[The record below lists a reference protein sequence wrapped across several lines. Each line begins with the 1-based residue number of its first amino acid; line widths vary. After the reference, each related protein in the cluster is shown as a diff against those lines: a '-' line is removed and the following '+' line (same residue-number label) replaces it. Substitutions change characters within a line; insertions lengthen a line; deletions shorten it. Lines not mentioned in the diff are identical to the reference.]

1 MLKNLRN
8 LKHTSRKPFTFKRQ
22 MALLFFGIF
31 GFMVAGAWVLAFNTL
46 INKLFFGWNEIIVY
60 FCYAITIT
68 LVCLFLIWLLVIA
81 TEYWQM

>member
-8 LKHTSRKPFTFKRQ
+8 LNPTSRKPFTFKRQ

-46 INKLFFGWNEIIVY
+46 INNLFKGWNEIVVY
-60 FCYAITIT
+60 FCYAIGITI
-68 LVCLFLIWLLVIA
+68 LSLIFIWLLVRA
-81 TEYWQM
+81 TDYFQM